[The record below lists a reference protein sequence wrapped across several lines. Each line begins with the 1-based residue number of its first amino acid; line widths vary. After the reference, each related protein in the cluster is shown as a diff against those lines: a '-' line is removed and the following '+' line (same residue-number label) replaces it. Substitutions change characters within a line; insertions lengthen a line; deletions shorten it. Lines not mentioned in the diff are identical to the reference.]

1 MSLVRLRMGDSVDKA
16 LRILKKRLDKEGVM
30 KSVKAHRFYL
40 KPSVKKRAKAK
51 AARRQRKR
59 NR

>member
-1 MSLVRLRMGDSVDKA
+1 MSVVRLRVGDSVDKA

-30 KSVKAHRFYL
+30 KSVKAHRYYL

-51 AARRQRKR
+51 AARKYRRI
-59 NR
+59 

>member
-1 MSLVRLRMGDSVDKA
+1 MSLVRLRIGDSIDKA

-40 KPSVKKRAKAK
+40 KPSIKKRAKAK
-51 AARRQRKR
+51 AALKYKKTR
-59 NR
+59 

>member
-1 MSLVRLRMGDSVDKA
+1 MSLVRLRMGDSIDKA

-51 AARRQRKR
+51 AALKYKR
-59 NR
+59 TR